1 MASTFTGSLGLE
13 KQGDGE
19 NANTWGLR
27 LNQSVIDLV
36 DEAVAGYTA
45 VALTSGTQKDL
56 TVSDGAA
63 GTGDAVAR
71 NASLEFTGDVAANVT
86 VTLPAQTKTYSVINS
101 VTNGGNVLIRNTG
114 AAASTI
120 VTIKAS
126 ETALLTTNGSLIK
139 RIGPREEFESGTR
152 MAFAQAAAP
161 TGWTAETCATY
172 DNSSLRIITASTS
185 GTGGGTA
192 GTNTFNAAFSSA
204 ITVTVAGDTVNATLT
219 GSTSVTT
226 LTTAQI
232 PAHRHLMFTNV
243 TVANAAGNV
252 VSNAQTSFMRG
263 QTGDSSQDHKYRM
276 AQSASEAT
284 LGRTSSQGS
293 TSSHSHSLAGKGSH
307 NHEVSITGSFNLD
320 PKYVNFIVCTKD

>member
-36 DEAVAGYTA
+36 DEAVAGYVA
-45 VALTSGTQKDL
+45 VALTSGVETTI
-56 TVSDGAA
+56 TVSDGASS
-63 GTGDAVAR
+63 TGR

-120 VTIKAS
+120 VTVKAS
-126 ETALLTTNGSLIK
+126 ETALLATNGSLIK
-139 RIGPREEFESGTR
+139 RIGPKEEFESGTR
-152 MAFAQAAAP
+152 MAFAQAVAP
-161 TGWTAETCATY
+161 TGWTVETCATY
-172 DNSSLRIITASTS
+172 DNAALRIITASTS

-192 GTNTFNAAFSSA
+192 GTNTFNAAFNTA

-219 GSTSVTT
+219 GSTSAKT
-226 LTTAQI
+226 LSTAHL
-232 PAHRHLMFTNV
+232 PSHRHFMFTNV

-252 VSNAQTSFMRG
+252 ISTSQVSFMRG

-276 AQSASEAT
+276 AQSATSAT
-284 LGRTSSQGS
+284 LGRTSNIGS
-293 TSSHSHSLAGKGSH
+293 NSGHSHSLAGKGSH

>member
-36 DEAVAGYTA
+36 DEAVAGYVA
-45 VALTSGTQKDL
+45 VALTSGVETTI
-56 TVSDGAA
+56 TVSDGASS
-63 GTGDAVAR
+63 TGR

-120 VTIKAS
+120 VTIKSS
-126 ETALLTTNGSLIK
+126 ETALLATNGSLIK
-139 RIGPREEFESGTR
+139 RIGPKEEFESGTR

-219 GSTSVTT
+219 GATSTKA

-232 PAHRHLMFTNV
+232 PAHTHFMFANV
-243 TVANAAGNV
+243 TVNNAGASANGSTQV
-252 VSNAQTSFMRG
+252 PFMRG
-263 QTGDSSQDHKYRM
+263 DTGDSSQDHKYRM
-276 AQSASEAT
+276 GTTSTAAT
-284 LGRTSSQGS
+284 LGKTSQRG
-293 TSSHSHSLAGKGSH
+293 TSGGHSHSLAGQGSH
-307 NHEVSITGSFNLD
+307 NHEVSITSSFNLD
-320 PKYVNFIVCTKD
+320 AKYVNFIVCTKD

>member
-36 DEAVAGYTA
+36 DEAVAGYVA
-45 VALTSGTQKDL
+45 VALTSGVETTI
-56 TVSDGAA
+56 TVSDGASS
-63 GTGDAVAR
+63 TGR

-120 VTIKAS
+120 VTIKSS
-126 ETALLTTNGSLIK
+126 ETALLATNGSLIK
-139 RIGPREEFESGTR
+139 RIGPKEEFESGTR

-172 DNSSLRIITASTS
+172 DNAALRIITASTS

-192 GTNTFNAAFSSA
+192 GTNTFNAAFNTA

-219 GSTSVTT
+219 GATSTKA

-232 PAHRHLMFTNV
+232 PAHTHFMFANV
-243 TVANAAGNV
+243 TVNNAGASANGSTQV
-252 VSNAQTSFMRG
+252 PFMRG
-263 QTGDSSQDHKYRM
+263 DTGDSSQDHKYRM
-276 AQSASEAT
+276 GTTSTAAT
-284 LGRTSSQGS
+284 LGKTSQRG
-293 TSSHSHSLAGKGSH
+293 TSGGHSHSLAGQGSH
-307 NHEVSITGSFNLD
+307 NHEVSITSSFNLD
-320 PKYVNFIVCTKD
+320 AKYVNFIVCTKD